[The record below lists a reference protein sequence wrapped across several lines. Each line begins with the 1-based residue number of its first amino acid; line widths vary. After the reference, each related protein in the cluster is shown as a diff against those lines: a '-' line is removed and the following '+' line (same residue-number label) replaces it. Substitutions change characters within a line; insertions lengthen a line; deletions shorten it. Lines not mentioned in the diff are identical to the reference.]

1 MNAPTLL
8 PRYAQLADELT
19 ACIRGGSLRPGD
31 KLPSVRTLC
40 SLHGVSPATVTH
52 ALHLLE
58 DAGLIEARPRAG
70 FYVKRQIQVRPL
82 PQQLS
87 GDYHSQPRLVELSS
101 KRQRLLEFVH
111 PTHCDWLGLANLSP
125 SLFPNQLVQKF
136 MTYQARRDPT
146 LLSRYVFDAG
156 DEQLRQQ
163 IARRGVEAGC
173 VWQPDDIIITNGV
186 VDALGLSLR
195 LLTKPGDIVAIAAPS
210 SLPLQEQLETLSR
223 RALEIPAHPCDGISL
238 DALATALE
246 QQTIAACV
254 VSANFASPTG
264 SLMSDDSKRRLVE
277 LLESHGV
284 PLIEDD
290 TYGEFYSGEQRPK
303 PCKAFDRSGN
313 VILCSELSITLA
325 PGLGLGYIVAGRYR
339 LGLQALKPAT
349 MDGVPLLTQRTYAAF
364 MESGHYEP
372 HLRRLRRQLA
382 EQLNALRAAVCEYFP
397 AETGVSCAAGGYLLW
412 VELPKQI
419 DAAEL
424 NQQAARLGSS
434 CAPGALFTLGDGL
447 HNCLRLNAGHVFSP
461 KIEEAVRTLGQ
472 LAQQVLDTQ
481 RPNDE

>member
-1 MNAPTLL
+1 MNAPANA
-8 PRYAQLADELT
+8 PRYAQLAEELT
-19 ACIRGGSLRPGD
+19 ACISGGSLRPGD
-31 KLPSVRTLC
+31 KLPSVRALC
-40 SLHGVSPATVTH
+40 SLHDASPATVTH

-70 FYVKRQIQVRPL
+70 FYVKRQIQARPL

-87 GDYHSQPRLVELSS
+87 GEYHSQPRLVEISN
-101 KRQRLLEFVH
+101 KRKRLLEFVH
-111 PTHCDWLGLANLSP
+111 PSHCDWLGLANLSP
-125 SLFPNQLVQKF
+125 SLFPNQLIQKF

-146 LLSRYVFDAG
+146 LLARYAFDAG

-173 VWQPDDIIITNGV
+173 IWQADDIIITNGV

-195 LLTKPGDIVAIAAPS
+195 LLTKPDDIVAIAAPS

-238 DALATALE
+238 DALSQAL
-246 QQTIAACV
+246 QQQKIAACI

-264 SLMSDDSKRRLVE
+264 SLMSDDNKRKLVA
-277 LLESHGV
+277 LLEHHGV

-290 TYGEFYSGEQRPK
+290 TYGEFYNSEQRPK
-303 PCKAFDRSGN
+303 PCKAFDRNGN

-349 MDGVPLLTQRTYAAF
+349 MDGVPLLIQRTYAAF

-382 EQLNALRAAVCEYFP
+382 EQLNALRAAVCDHFP
-397 AETGVSCAAGGYLLW
+397 AETRVSCAMGGYLLW
-412 VELPKQI
+412 VELPQKI
-419 DAAEL
+419 DAVEL
-424 NQQAARLGSS
+424 NRLAVQQGSG
-434 CAPGALFTLGDGL
+434 CAPGELFTLGDGL
-447 HNCLRLNAGHVFSP
+447 RNCLRLNAGHVFSP
-461 KIEEAVRTLGQ
+461 KVEEAVKTLGQ
-472 LAQQVLDTQ
+472 LAQQLLN
-481 RPNDE
+481 R